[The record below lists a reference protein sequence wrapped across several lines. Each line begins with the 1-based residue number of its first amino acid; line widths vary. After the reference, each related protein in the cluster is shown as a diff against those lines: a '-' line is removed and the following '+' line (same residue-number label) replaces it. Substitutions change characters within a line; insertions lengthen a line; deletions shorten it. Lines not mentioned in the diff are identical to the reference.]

1 MTCAPSLPAVER
13 KIGSPLI
20 HPLSRRLA
28 GDSSA
33 PPRPSVHP
41 SQENSGWPL
50 SLQSRGAFN
59 RIKHTSVFPANTV
72 IFVEGQAAGG
82 IFVLERGRA
91 KLSTCSIEGRTMIL
105 RIADCGD
112 LLGLHASITGAPHST
127 TVTTME
133 TSTLA
138 FVSRQ
143 NLLCFLK
150 GHGDAALWLTQLL
163 CRDCQQAYELLR
175 VMGSSH
181 SVCERLAR
189 FLLET
194 AMRGEVRNGKAR
206 ARLSLTHE
214 DMAQLMGTSRET
226 ITRLF
231 SEFRKKELVV
241 LKGSM
246 LTICDWAALEKL
258 RGQS

>member
-1 MTCAPSLPAVER
+1 MNCAPSVPAVER
-13 KIGSPLI
+13 KIGRPLI

-28 GDSSA
+28 GHSCA
-33 PPRPSVHP
+33 LFPPSPQP
-41 SQENSGWPL
+41 SQQDFAWPL
-50 SLQSRGAFN
+50 SPQSKGMFD

-72 IFVEGQAAGG
+72 IFVEGQSAGG
-82 IFVLERGRA
+82 IFVLERGRV

-112 LLGLHASITGAPHST
+112 LLGLQASITGAPHST

-150 GHGDAALWLTQLL
+150 EHGDAALWLTQLL
-163 CRDCQQAYELLR
+163 CRECQQAYALLR

-181 SVCERLAR
+181 SVCDRLVR

-194 AMRGEVRNGKAR
+194 ATRGEVRNGRAH

-231 SEFRKKELVV
+231 SEFRKKELVE

-246 LTICDWAALEKL
+246 LTIRDWAALEKL